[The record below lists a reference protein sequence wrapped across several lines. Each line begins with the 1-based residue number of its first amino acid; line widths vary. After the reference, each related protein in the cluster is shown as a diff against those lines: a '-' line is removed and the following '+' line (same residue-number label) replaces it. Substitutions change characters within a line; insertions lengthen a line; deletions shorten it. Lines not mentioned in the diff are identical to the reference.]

1 MKIILWKNE
10 NDRCPVKDF
19 MEELEPKSKKKI
31 LHVLDLVE
39 KFGFKI
45 GPEYMPKLK
54 GSELYEIRVR
64 FNKKWHR
71 IFCKIKSSDCYLL
84 HGFSK
89 KSDKTPKREI
99 YTAENRAK
107 LI

>member
-1 MKIILWKNE
+1 MKIVLWKGE
-10 NDRCPVKDF
+10 NGKYPFKEF
-19 MEELEPKSKKKI
+19 MDELDPKTRKKI
-31 LHVLDLVE
+31 LHVLELME
-39 KFGFKI
+39 KYGYKI
-45 GPEYMPKLK
+45 GPEYMSKFK

-71 IFCKIKSSDCYLL
+71 IFCKIKSSNCYLL

-107 LI
+107 YI